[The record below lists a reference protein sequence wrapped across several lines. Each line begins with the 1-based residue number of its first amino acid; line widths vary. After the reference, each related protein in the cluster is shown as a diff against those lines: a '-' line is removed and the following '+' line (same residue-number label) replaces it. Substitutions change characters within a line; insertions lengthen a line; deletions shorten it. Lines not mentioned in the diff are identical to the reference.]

1 MRKSVPKIEKIESIS
16 KGKAESFVKTVSG
29 VPVLLIKID
38 TLYGYTVGLECE
50 EGEEIGEMFK
60 ANEVK
65 SDSEIYSL
73 LIRKATEEI
82 LKHQNAK

>member
-38 TLYGYTVGLECE
+38 TLYGYTVGLG
-50 EGEEIGEMFK
+50 GEEIGEMFK